1 MTALITACL
10 MESHPH
16 LASFKKLIEWGS
28 LYRSFS
34 GQHPHLWVDR
44 GRASPKYRWS
54 VETPFGSRPT
64 SEEDKVSVYA
74 TSPWLSAIES
84 TPKVYPVEA
93 KVRVVEEAP
102 APNNVTELQAY
113 TQLVYSIRAITQVTS
128 EESVMEMG
136 ERTDQSASVLV
147 HYDPKKKLT
156 ENYLVMPRPTA
167 LVRCYLTKW
176 MMEQKNQLRSH
187 HELCPLRRRSIHN

>member
-1 MTALITACL
+1 M
-10 MESHPH
+10 
-16 LASFKKLIEWGS
+16 
-28 LYRSFS
+28 
-34 GQHPHLWVDR
+34 
-44 GRASPKYRWS
+44 
-54 VETPFGSRPT
+54 
-64 SEEDKVSVYA
+64 
-74 TSPWLSAIES
+74 
-84 TPKVYPVEA
+84 
-93 KVRVVEEAP
+93 EEAP

-167 LVRCYLTKW
+167 LVRCYLTK
-176 MMEQKNQLRSH
+176 
-187 HELCPLRRRSIHN
+187 